1 MCMDSYLARLMV
13 EREEVSVRYNA
24 LLSFIRGDV
33 FLELDG
39 INRGLLEIQEA
50 AMRTYVDTL
59 DLRINVAEDV
69 EAVYD

>member
-1 MCMDSYLARLMV
+1 MDSYLARLMV